1 LFVNQSWGRCS
12 DQNFLQL
19 QPIFGGKNG
28 VFLKNQ
34 CYDKLFVN
42 TSNSFSK
49 KAIFSPI
56 FWRKYLC
63 KIIFAQWE
71 IIYFRQ
77 FYKYYRSGL
86 KFWLTFF
93 PSIDYVLILIKKWL
107 GYVLGDFFTNS
118 SG

>member
-1 LFVNQSWGRCS
+1 LLTNPGVDVLIRIFC
-12 DQNFLQL
+12 NFSQ
-19 QPIFGGKNG
+19 FSAEKNG